1 MCGGYNGSKVD
12 NCTLYLRS
20 LVLYNLMPASQYL
33 YPALN
38 LTNPLQPNLVSTPTP
53 DPTSIG
59 SIPLPVSLGN
69 YSSLLW
75 AFAIMRN
82 STFDKSSWPI
92 QLNNITM
99 VLPPVELQVSTLC
112 IHIKWYITEYEMV
125 ISIKTHPHRR
135 LLNPHTY
142 LSSHQI
148 IRTLL
153 RTGNLSFLPSIDPT
167 AGSLLLD
174 RLQANKVGAQN
185 TIMQ

>member
-1 MCGGYNGSKVD
+1 MCGGYNGSKID

-20 LVLYNLMPASQYL
+20 LVLYNLMPASRYH
-33 YPALN
+33 YPEMQLSMQDPI
-38 LTNPLQPNLVSTPTP
+38 TETPSP
-53 DPTSIG
+53 SPTSIG
-59 SIPLPVSLGN
+59 ATPLSASMGN

-75 AFAIMRN
+75 AFAIVRN
-82 STFDKSSWPI
+82 STFDKSSSPI

-112 IHIKWYITEYEMV
+112 IHIEWYYCV
-125 ISIKTHPHRR
+125 LNGSFHKDPHRR
-135 LLNPHTY
+135 LPNPHTY

-167 AGSLLLD
+167 AGSPLLD
-174 RLQANKVGAQN
+174 RLQANKVGSGSD
-185 TIMQ
+185 IRLSSRF